1 MRITPLGEHSYQLAT
16 WAMLFPVNCYLVRE
30 DDGFTLIDTGLPGN
44 TQRFLRAAQQL
55 GAPITRI
62 ALTHAHMDHIGSLDA
77 SHAALPDAEVLF
89 TAREARI
96 LDGDKRLAPD
106 EPQSQIRGGY
116 PKVAT
121 RPTRSIQ
128 PGDHVGSLE
137 VIAAPGHTPGQVA
150 FLDARDRTLIA
161 GDSLSTYNGIAVAGI
176 PRPIFP
182 FLAMGTWHL
191 PTAIATVERL
201 IALQP
206 RRLAVGH
213 GPALADPVT
222 QMAQAIQVAVRHVRE
237 PVVHGT

>member
-1 MRITPLGEHSYQLAT
+1 MRITPLGEHSYQLTTSAI
-16 WAMLFPVNCYLVRE
+16 LFPVNCYLVRE
-30 DDGFTLIDTGLPGN
+30 GDGFTLIDTGLAGN
-44 TQRFLRAAQQL
+44 TQRFLHAAQRL

-77 SHAALPDAEVLF
+77 LHAAMPAAEVLF

-96 LDGDKRLAPD
+96 LDGDKRRAPD
-106 EPQSQIRGGY
+106 EAQGQIRGGY

-161 GDSLSTYNGIAVAGI
+161 GDALSTFTGIAVAGI
-176 PRPIFP
+176 SRPLFP
-182 FLAMGTWHL
+182 FVAMGSWDL
-191 PTAIATVERL
+191 PTALATVERL
-201 IALQP
+201 SALHP
-206 RRLAVGH
+206 SRLAVGH
-213 GPALADPVT
+213 GAVLADPT
-222 QMAQAIQVAVRHVRE
+222 TSMARAVQVAAQRVRALVA
-237 PVVHGT
+237 HGA